1 MKIKKMITDGS
12 MAPKVT
18 GVGEFI
24 NPITSEKI
32 EWEVTCSIGK
42 EQLKDL
48 SAINYDIEKLNS
60 LIEKALQTEF
70 KTSTAQKR
78 YDIISDYAKEHKF
91 DIRISTNPEYTF
103 SEDIRNIVELSERV
117 VVVLDP
123 YIASRIK
130 EFIDK
135 QECVDVPSD
144 TENKTFACAIQL
156 MRTITLFG
164 KHVKIF
170 VYNYAPWSSNNC
182 LVYDEDNPKNCKFI
196 TYTYTL

>member
-1 MKIKKMITDGS
+1 MIADGS

-42 EQLKDL
+42 EQLGDL
-48 SAINYDIEKLNS
+48 SSINYDIEKLNS
-60 LIEKALQTEF
+60 LLEKTLQTEF
-70 KTSTAQKR
+70 ETSTAQKR

-91 DIRISTNPEYTF
+91 DIRISTNPEDTF
-103 SEDIRNIVELSERV
+103 SEDIRNVVELSERV
-117 VVVLDP
+117 IVVLDP
-123 YIASRIK
+123 YIASKIK
-130 EFIDK
+130 GFIDK
-135 QECVDVPSD
+135 QEGIDASSD
-144 TENKTFACAIQL
+144 TENKTFVCAIQL
-156 MRTITLFG
+156 IKTIELFG
-164 KHVKIF
+164 KQVKVF

-196 TYTYTL
+196 TYTL